1 MPVINVKVIKSQ
13 CKSHVVG
20 PLSKKGLVPSLKF
33 EYFNVYESNMKERAH
48 INRDHP
54 LICKSS

>member
-1 MPVINVKVIKSQ
+1 M
-13 CKSHVVG
+13 G
-20 PLSKKGLVPSLKF
+20 PLSKKGLVPFLKN

-48 INRDHP
+48 INRDPP